1 MSSKHRKQEIEH
13 MTSEALRNQPDALAD
28 IGRGERYLSQDYQN
42 RYPFELLQNIR
53 DAALSGEQTEHT
65 GKAFFAVTETA
76 LIVANYGQPFTLES
90 IHSIRSIGLSTKA
103 SEEFIGHKGIGFKS
117 VFEITENP
125 QIFSEKYQIHF
136 SREQTVKRM
145 REYALTLDETRRKR
159 YLSQLKEFQR
169 DISIMHVPHWMSLSD
184 IDEDKDRELIEQLR
198 NCDTIIRLPFRQ
210 NIKSAEVFKHL
221 LAFPKEALLFL
232 GCLKQVVMKN
242 VVTNQTRVLTLHS
255 EKTSPHV
262 RLVTLQSNRAS
273 QTEKWL
279 VFDATQS
286 IPDEI
291 LTDEQRRF
299 FSADALAEIS
309 IALPLDDTECIKPLS
324 ARHRIFYVYFP
335 TQEPSPLP
343 CLIHSFFQLKPAR
356 THFYD
361 CAFNE
366 WLCTRVVEFLTQDVL
381 EWVKNH
387 EHLKTSLPELLIPT
401 YVSSPAAELFRNK
414 LLPALK
420 KTAFV
425 PTRDYQQFV
434 TPESICLIPD
444 ALSEERVGVS
454 ASSLFSDESLSEY
467 FRTACSFLPDS
478 LQKNQNVTKLLRT
491 FGAKEFTQE
500 VLLSVVASE
509 AERHRM
515 EPHWFQQL
523 YHFLRSAVYLL
534 AQHSKRQ
541 AETFVSR
548 LQQQSI
554 LLSANH
560 QLYAPAGVVQMFLP
574 PLQQQHAL
582 FAKIEF
588 SHSAIS
594 NVPDALHVRFEF
606 LHPEINVTETDSK
619 GQKRLN
625 GLGNFLVENG
635 FVTAFQFASVLE
647 EGILPVMENFDET
660 FTEAEKLHIL
670 HYIKHLFDQQLI
682 SSSVLK
688 QLPMGEIR
696 VPVEHPQCSDETSS
710 SASSPQKWMAAQ
722 DVYFPAVW
730 SGEDTLEQLYKDVP
744 DCYFLAAMDIK
755 ESERESW
762 QRFFATIGVSQI
774 PIIKRFSPSQDAD
787 DRAYQIVQADFSN
800 LARNP
805 LAQGSKLW
813 KEYLSFLSAL
823 GEQEKQAVCWRI
835 HKNARQTLEQIFA
848 LDKFETIIKSEHK
861 RELLLLILAENWSF
875 YNRFKTST
883 YRCSH
888 LGCSRDTNIPSFFLF
903 SLKHAAWIPTT
914 LKTEVGKEEK
924 CAKPSRESGD
934 GKEGREERI
943 IPNSEFRTPNSGERV
958 FLPPE
963 QVWVM
968 SDTKEYPLANYL
980 PFLSISFEAEQS
992 WDKAFIRDLGFK
1004 SLNSATVADFA
1015 ELLRF
1020 LEVAYPAQS
1029 LETSEKGKFKAFYQQ
1044 ILQHFNA
1051 AIQKERTTK
1060 KQANLSALRESPC
1073 RVLTERRGILEYI
1086 NSAECFFADDKH
1098 LAQSLSR
1105 HINVFVCDEE
1115 LPHLF
1120 ETLSIKRLSEVVKQ
1134 RPLFEERQQQQLK
1147 TSKDTDCI
1155 KATSDIKRIFHDHL
1169 ASFCML
1175 ASLPRKNLLY
1185 RETNRALL
1193 AQVEFAVVED
1203 LRIQTEIVVSIPN
1216 VPSIQPYVTSF
1227 FLSKQPRRPGQD
1239 SKNILYI
1246 NAADAENAE
1255 IVASAFAHLFR
1266 VLWLLDAPHLDDA
1279 FLRVLRLSSK
1289 TQKEAYLAKKGISR
1303 EELLAAE
1310 NSLAAIIQPDGK
1322 AKINATE
1329 ASVRADLVEKLS
1341 EETRKKQQPQ
1351 DTPKAAPKPLTQQHI
1366 IDEIDEQID
1375 LEKTFEIQKDGEFK
1389 EYQSGGIREPNA
1401 KYRAD
1406 VQQSQ
1411 QTAQKR
1417 TPYEMEAHQKLGET
1431 GEQYV
1436 FKKEKEYLTEAG
1448 REDLSATVAWVAQ
1461 TDDTCGYDILSYYPD
1476 GREKYIE
1483 VKTTDKE
1490 DDLQFP
1496 MSYSEWMAA
1505 ADPQMQSDYYIY
1517 RVVVDRASKS
1527 AHIITLKNPYQ
1538 LWREKKLLIDFK
1550 EFYVIL
1556 GK

>member
-1 MSSKHRKQEIEH
+1 MPSKHRKQEIEH

-42 RYPFELLQNIR
+42 RYLFELLQNIR
-53 DAALSGEQTEHT
+53 DAAASGEQTEQT

-76 LIVANYGQPFTLES
+76 LIVANYGKPFTLES

-184 IDEDKDRELIEQLR
+184 IDENKDRELIEQLQIR

-210 NIKSAEVFKHL
+210 NVTSDEVFKHL
-221 LAFPKEALLFL
+221 LAFPREALLFL

-255 EKTSPHV
+255 ENTSPHV
-262 RLVTLQSNRAS
+262 RLMTLQSSRAS

-279 VFDATQS
+279 VFDTTQS
-286 IPDEI
+286 IPDDI
-291 LTDEQRRF
+291 LTDEQQRV
-299 FSADALAEIS
+299 FSEDALAEIS
-309 IALPLDDTECIKPLS
+309 IAFPLDDTECIKSLS
-324 ARHRIFYVYFP
+324 ARHRVFYVYFP

-361 CAFNE
+361 CALNE
-366 WLCTRVVEFLTQDVL
+366 WLCTRIVEFLTQDML
-381 EWVKNH
+381 EWVKSH

-401 YVSSPAAELFRNK
+401 YASSPAAELFRNK
-414 LLPALK
+414 LLPVLK

-454 ASSLFSDESLSEY
+454 ASSLFSDESLSTH
-467 FRTACSFLPDS
+467 FRVACSFLPDS
-478 LQKNQNVTKLLRT
+478 LQKNQNITRLLRT

-500 VLLSVVASE
+500 VLLSVIASE

-523 YHFLRSAVYLL
+523 HHFLRSAVYVL

-560 QLYAPAGVVQMFLP
+560 QLYAPAGLVQMFLP

-606 LHPEINVTETDSK
+606 LHPDIRVTETDSK
-619 GQKRLN
+619 GQERLN

-635 FVTAFQFASVLE
+635 FVTVFQFASVLE

-682 SSSVLK
+682 SSSMLK

-696 VPVEHPQCSDETSS
+696 VPVKHPRCSGEKSS
-710 SASSPQKWMAAQ
+710 SSKKWMPAQ
-722 DVYFPAVW
+722 DVYFPAAW

-744 DCYFLAAMDIK
+744 DCYFLAEMDIK
-755 ESERESW
+755 ELERESW
-762 QRFFATIGVSQI
+762 QRFFATIGVSGI
-774 PIIKRFSPSQDAD
+774 PIIKRFAPSQDAD
-787 DRAYQIVQADFSN
+787 ERSYQIVRADFSN
-800 LARNP
+800 LARNL
-805 LAQGSKLW
+805 LAEDSALW

-835 HKNARQTLEQIFA
+835 HKNARQTLEQVFV

-861 RELLLLILAENWSF
+861 REPLLLMLAENWSF

-903 SLKHAAWIPTT
+903 CLKNTAWIPTT
-914 LKTEVGKEEK
+914 LKTE
-924 CAKPSRESGD
+924 A

-943 IPNSEFRTPNSGERV
+943 IPNSGRV

-968 SDTKEYPLANYL
+968 SDPREYPLSNYL
-980 PFLSISFEAEQS
+980 PFLSQKECENSIFAIQS
-992 WDKAFIRDLGFK
+992 LDKAFIRDLGFK

-1044 ILQHFNA
+1044 ILQHFNV

-1098 LAQSLSR
+1098 LAHSLSR
-1105 HINVFVCDEE
+1105 HINVLVCDEE

-1120 ETLSIKRLSEVVKQ
+1120 EALSIKRLSEVVKQ

-1147 TSKDTDCI
+1147 TSKGTDCI

-1216 VPSIQPYVTSF
+1216 VPSIQPYVTPF
-1227 FLSKQPRRPGQD
+1227 FLSKQPRRPGQH
-1239 SKNILYI
+1239 SKNILYLKLI
-1246 NAADAENAE
+1246 
-1255 IVASAFAHLFR
+1255 AS
-1266 VLWLLDAPHLDDA
+1266 
-1279 FLRVLRLSSK
+1279 
-1289 TQKEAYLAKKGISR
+1289 
-1303 EELLAAE
+1303 
-1310 NSLAAIIQPDGK
+1310 
-1322 AKINATE
+1322 
-1329 ASVRADLVEKLS
+1329 
-1341 EETRKKQQPQ
+1341 
-1351 DTPKAAPKPLTQQHI
+1351 
-1366 IDEIDEQID
+1366 
-1375 LEKTFEIQKDGEFK
+1375 
-1389 EYQSGGIREPNA
+1389 
-1401 KYRAD
+1401 
-1406 VQQSQ
+1406 
-1411 QTAQKR
+1411 
-1417 TPYEMEAHQKLGET
+1417 
-1431 GEQYV
+1431 
-1436 FKKEKEYLTEAG
+1436 
-1448 REDLSATVAWVAQ
+1448 
-1461 TDDTCGYDILSYYPD
+1461 
-1476 GREKYIE
+1476 
-1483 VKTTDKE
+1483 
-1490 DDLQFP
+1490 
-1496 MSYSEWMAA
+1496 
-1505 ADPQMQSDYYIY
+1505 
-1517 RVVVDRASKS
+1517 
-1527 AHIITLKNPYQ
+1527 
-1538 LWREKKLLIDFK
+1538 
-1550 EFYVIL
+1550 
-1556 GK
+1556 